1 MKRIDSSQFIR
12 MPWKNGGGET
22 LEIFR
27 IENPNDQDRSLFRL
41 SMAFVKK
48 DGPFSIFPNIDRTIL
63 LLEGDGFLLF
73 KENQK
78 IATINSRLSP
88 FSFKGEE
95 QIDCQLIGGEVVDFN
110 IMIDRDYGLA
120 TTTVIRN
127 DTLLLKADTLTY
139 IFDCRD
145 QKLIILNKNNLFHIS
160 ERKDL
165 IVIRISRQT
174 L

>member
-27 IENPNDQDRSLFRL
+27 IENPKYPDRSLFRL

-78 IATINSRLSP
+78 IATLNKKLSP
-88 FSFKGEE
+88 FSFKGED
-95 QIDCQLIGGEVVDFN
+95 QIDCQLIGSEIIDFN
-110 IMIDRDYGLA
+110 IMIDRDYGIA

-127 DTLLLKADTLTY
+127 DTLLLTADTTTY
-139 IFDCRD
+139 IFDCKEKR
-145 QKLIILNKNNLFHIS
+145 LITLNKNDRYD
-160 ERKDL
+160 EREQKDL
-165 IVIRISRQT
+165 IVVRIAR
-174 L
+174 